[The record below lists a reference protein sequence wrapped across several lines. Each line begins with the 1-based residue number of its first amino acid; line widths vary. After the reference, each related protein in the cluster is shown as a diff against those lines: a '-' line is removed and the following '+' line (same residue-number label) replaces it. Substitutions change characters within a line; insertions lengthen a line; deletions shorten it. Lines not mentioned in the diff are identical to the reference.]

1 MNAFEHGLTRYLE
14 PGWLAFARSVRIG
27 VIGAGGL
34 GSNCALHLVRS
45 GFSDLV
51 LADPDL
57 VEASNLN
64 RQAFFLHQ
72 VGQPK
77 AAALRENLLAVNPDA
92 RVEAHV
98 LRVYENNIMELFASC
113 RAVVEAVDEAQ
124 TKKRIA
130 EAIVPSGRLVVSASG
145 MGGWGRTGQMAARTL
160 SPNFI
165 VVGDMTTACDVDSPP
180 LSPGVAMAAAM
191 QADVLLTHFMN
202 LYLEERP

>member
-1 MNAFEHGLTRYLE
+1 MNAFEYGLARYLE

-92 RVEAHV
+92 RVEAHSIQV
-98 LRVYENNIMELFASC
+98 DERNIPELFGSC
-113 RAVVEAVDEAQ
+113 QAVVEAVDEAQ

-145 MGGWGRTGQMAARTL
+145 MGGWGRTGRMAVRAPR
-160 SPNFI
+160 PNFI

>member
-1 MNAFEHGLTRYLE
+1 MNAFEHDLTRYLE

-64 RQAFFLHQ
+64 RQAFFLRQ

-77 AAALRENLLAVNPDA
+77 ATALRENLLAVNPDA
-92 RVEAHV
+92 RVDAYV
-98 LRVYENNIMELFASC
+98 LRVDETNIAEVFSSC
-113 RAVVEAVDEAQ
+113 RAVVEAVDESQ
-124 TKKRIA
+124 MKKRIA

-145 MGGWGRTGQMAARTL
+145 MGGWGRTGRMTVRALR
-160 SPNFI
+160 PNFI
-165 VVGDMTTACDVDSPP
+165 VVGDMTTPCDADFPP

-202 LYLEERP
+202 LYQEERP